1 MAPSFLSAQ
10 PTPLTVP
17 TYLGPLAWDNNMI
30 LYQAAKLFPGD
41 DSAVVK
47 AAEIQAYSIVS
58 PRLFPAAFLSMAVGT
73 ALTKDVGTGMETD
86 LLLRFQLQPVDY
98 FPHPIDKFRTVTLP
112 LKIADTKPVMGT

>member
-1 MAPSFLSAQ
+1 MAPPFYLQ

-17 TYLGPLAWDNNMI
+17 TYLGALTWDNNMI

-47 AAEIQAYSIVS
+47 AAEHQAALVVS

-73 ALTKDVGTGMETD
+73 ALQRTSAPEWRRIFCSVPTATCG
-86 LLLRFQLQPVDY
+86 LLPASD
-98 FPHPIDKFRTVTLP
+98 
-112 LKIADTKPVMGT
+112 